1 LLTQEPKAVPTE
13 SLKIDP
19 AAAADVPSELHI
31 VLNELARAPIE
42 TFDLNSVLA
51 RLLNFAA
58 SHAGARSAYLKRMN
72 GEAGRPG
79 IIACSD
85 AGPIALEG
93 TVSSH
98 TLPVMSLGVQVASLV
113 LLHEVPPAEQKSVAT
128 ATMDA
133 ICDGISLALRRANA
147 DEEIKRNQVAL
158 REAVETKYHL
168 VGGVSVSLKNTLSVV
183 AGYLQLLEMQA
194 GLSPMQ
200 QDYVDRGRG
209 AISMAVSLINE
220 LVELSRAEAG
230 DLPIELD
237 AVNLSTF
244 VRDAAAN
251 HSTLS
256 NAKRLLVNIDAPQR
270 VPPVFTDPNYVR
282 EILDALL
289 HNAVKYTPE
298 AGCITVR
305 LEQRDGRRLSDPLSW
320 VCVTVQDT
328 GPGIAE
334 PEHLFEETK
343 RAETRKTPMGFRLV
357 ICRRVARLLG
367 GDLTL
372 ESAPGRGAKFTL
384 WLPLATA
391 RP

>member
-1 LLTQEPKAVPTE
+1 
-13 SLKIDP
+13 
-19 AAAADVPSELHI
+19 VPSELQGI
-31 VLNELARAPIE
+31 LKELSRAAIE
-42 TFDLNSVLA
+42 IFDLNDVLV
-51 RLLNFAA
+51 RLLNLAA
-58 SHAGARSAYLKRMN
+58 KRSGARSAYLKRMN
-72 GEAGRPG
+72 GEPGRPA

-98 TLPVMSLGVQVASLV
+98 TTPVISMGTQVASLV
-113 LLHEVPPAEQKSVAT
+113 LLHEAPAADQKPIPSALLEVVADT
-128 ATMDA
+128 L
-133 ICDGISLALRRANA
+133 SLALRRANA
-147 DEEIKRNQVAL
+147 DEEIKRNQIAL

-194 GLSPMQ
+194 GLSPTQ

-251 HSTLS
+251 HNTLAQ
-256 NAKRLLVNIDAPQR
+256 AKRLLVNIDTPQR
-270 VPPVFTDPNYVR
+270 TPPVFTDPNYVR

-320 VCVTVQDT
+320 VCVSVQDT
-328 GPGIAE
+328 GPGISE

-343 RAETRKTPMGFRLV
+343 RAETRKSPMGFRLV